1 MEYVRETVGHVEL
14 RRYLDSQGMSEPQ
27 LAQLAGL
34 SPMQLAHLQK
44 GRRRASLA
52 VAIALEFATRGAVK
66 PRAWLES
73 AA

>member
-1 MEYVRETVGHVEL
+1 METVGHVEM
-14 RRYLDSQGMSEPQ
+14 RRYLAAKGISGPQ

-34 SPMQLAHLQK
+34 SPMQIAHLTK

-66 PRAWLES
+66 PRAWLEPAKS
-73 AA
+73 QAF